1 MQSIS
6 LKPPVISTKYFSASD
21 INHSNLKDIHQV
33 IAANKKL
40 CVPARASTL
49 AVKLAREAVFGD
61 ETLAMCPVA
70 GERGGFLL
78 LALPVEEMRALETTM
93 LHLFSTVTPVE
104 FEIIWKECNDAIG
117 QACKRARDKRKR

>member
-61 ETLAMCPVA
+61 ETLAMCTVA
-70 GERGGFLL
+70 GERGGF
-78 LALPVEEMRALETTM
+78 LALPVEEMRALKTTM

-117 QACKRARDKRKR
+117 QACKRARDKRKK